1 MKWFQGTYTKLY
13 LQYLEER
20 AFEERKMTDRDENP
34 DEYKALRR
42 GWYLGGEEFREK
54 LKDRLIDSLDS
65 VHRDSIV
72 GEPRRLHD
80 EHVAL
85 ELLHSACEIVGLN
98 LNEKDRLRKSDTRK
112 ELAAWLVVKKTAVT
126 QEWIAS
132 HLSMGNRSNV
142 GRAIQRIENGWG
154 EEIIRKKD
162 ELEEMI
168 GCAH

>member
-1 MKWFQGTYTKLY
+1 
-13 LQYLEER
+13 
-20 AFEERKMTDRDENP
+20 MTDRDENP

-112 ELAAWLVVKKTAVT
+112 ELAA
-126 QEWIAS
+126 
-132 HLSMGNRSNV
+132 
-142 GRAIQRIENGWG
+142 
-154 EEIIRKKD
+154 
-162 ELEEMI
+162 
-168 GCAH
+168 